1 MDKKFIGLLVVIGV
15 IVLYLVSWLIQIK
28 YRDDEYG
35 LDLIGGSRGN
45 KMVELFDSKPAPLT
59 YGMGPLS
66 NINIKLRSGNHFIR
80 KDKPL
85 IQSNNIYVPSG
96 TPLPLEPRIS
106 SMGSTNGTNVDGT
119 VNTPKS
125 MAMFKYNKC
134 VPECCPSTYSCSGG
148 CVCQSDKQADFI
160 NKRGNNRT
168 TPSEY

>member
-1 MDKKFIGLLVVIGV
+1 MDKAFIGLLAVIGV

-35 LDLIGGSRGN
+35 LDLIGGTRGN
-45 KMVELFDSKPAPLT
+45 HTVELFDSKPAPLN

-80 KDKPL
+80 KEKPL
-85 IQSNNIYVPSG
+85 IQSNNLYVPSG

-106 SMGSTNGTNVDGT
+106 REGKTNGPSVDGK
-119 VNTPKS
+119 NPNLKS
-125 MAMFKYNKC
+125 MSMFKYNKC

-148 CVCQSDKQADFI
+148 CVCQTDKQARFI
-160 NKRGNNRT
+160 NRRGNNRT
-168 TPSEY
+168 PPSEY